1 MGPLAQGQ
9 DFCIIFPEMG
19 LGGCQV
25 NILVQWDKLLGDC
38 GAKGVAMADLGLLEW
53 VWLRIQLGGSHPP
66 PSPPTLGDWQE
77 RPGHGIL
84 SLDVGRQIF
93 CLLAKLTF
101 PFGSSFHLSLSS
113 FFLTLPHPWLG
124 AGEPSGHWL
133 SVSWGTWGP
142 VPPLLADLIL
152 EGQHQLL
159 SLCSPELS
167 SSGCSLVR
175 FQAALH
181 TCHGLPKAACR
192 TLVTGCM
199 ARASLCGCCP
209 CAEACSGATGAARSP
224 QQGTALPPPPATPCI
239 SERARI

>member
-1 MGPLAQGQ
+1 MG
-9 DFCIIFPEMG
+9 
-19 LGGCQV
+19 V
-25 NILVQWDKLLGDC
+25 VGDPA
-38 GAKGVAMADLGLLEW
+38 GRV
-53 VWLRIQLGGSHPP
+53 
-66 PSPPTLGDWQE
+66 PSPTFTPH
-77 RPGHGIL
+77 PGGL
-84 SLDVGRQIF
+84 AGEARARDLVSGCWTADVLPFGQI
-93 CLLAKLTF
+93 TF

-113 FFLTLPHPWLG
+113 FFLTLPHPWPG
-124 AGEPSGHWL
+124 AGEPSGNWL
-133 SVSWGTWGP
+133 AVSWGTWGP
-142 VPPLLADLIL
+142 VPPLLADLTL

-159 SLCSPELS
+159 SLCSPEPS
-167 SSGCSLVR
+167 SSGCSLVW

-199 ARASLCGCCP
+199 ARASLCRCSP